1 MTNRRRLHPALRAM
15 IILIIAGIWLG
26 ISAVGGRTI
35 GSMSGVTTNNQDVLL
50 PREAESVEA
59 REELKK
65 FTDVD
70 SLPALLVIQDA
81 DAVKKA
87 FGGRP
92 TDGPPGTAFAKDLLD
107 GVEVKGRPITDFYTA
122 DAAPHAFKATD
133 DSGLTVIV
141 PMSRSK
147 LEAKDAEGD
156 NSIAAAVDALRA
168 AGEQFVPG
176 AEVHVAGPAGF
187 VADTGNAFAGIDG
200 ILLLVALG
208 AVLVILLAVYRS
220 ILLPLLVLSSSV
232 AGLSLAGWIVYQLA
246 ESGKIIINGQ
256 AQGILFIL
264 VVGAATD
271 YALLLVARHREEL
284 TRTDSTWTALT
295 RAWRACLE
303 PIAASAGTVAL
314 AMLCLLAA
322 DLNSSRYLGP
332 VGAIAVGSALLV
344 SMTFLPAL
352 LLLGRWVFW
361 PRIPRPAPAHAS
373 RTGTRAAEESHGL
386 WGRIAGTV
394 ARHPR
399 RTWLI
404 AAGILALGAV
414 FAPTLNAQG
423 TTQSEIFLKQEDA
436 VIGQR
441 VLDEKYDLGASQPI
455 EIIVPTAKAEQAAT
469 LARGIDGVEEVTVG
483 DDVQDGRVVVDAA
496 AVNPNDAQQVVADI
510 REVVHPLAPGEVLVG
525 GSEALRLDTSLTA
538 ERDLTVVIPLVLVV
552 VLLVLTLLLRSVV
565 AAVLLT
571 LANILSFATT
581 MGVAAL
587 VFDHLFEF
595 PGADP
600 TVPLLG
606 FVFLVA
612 LGVDYSIFLMSRARE
627 EVGVHGPIDGV
638 RRALGSTGSVITSA
652 GIVLA
657 ATFAALA
664 VIPLLF
670 LAQLAFIVA
679 FGVLLDT
686 LIVRTLLV
694 PGLAMDIGRR
704 TWWPSRL
711 SRRPVAQQ

>member
-1 MTNRRRLHPALRAM
+1 MLRAL
-15 IILIIAGIWLG
+15 IILVIVGLWLG

-35 GSMSGVTTNNQDVLL
+35 GSLSGVTTNNQDVLL

-65 FTDVD
+65 FSDVD
-70 SLPALLVIQDA
+70 SLPALVVIQDP
-81 DAVKKA
+81 AVVDEA

-92 TDGPPGTAFAKDLLD
+92 TGGPPGTAFAEDLLK
-107 GVEVKGRPITDFYTA
+107 GVRVKDRPLTDYYTD
-122 DAAPHAFKATD
+122 DAAPHAFKASD
-133 DSGLTVIV
+133 DTGLTVIV
-141 PMSRSK
+141 PLSRSK

-156 NSIAAAVDALRA
+156 NSIAPAVDALRSA
-168 AGEQFVPG
+168 AQDRVPG
-176 AEVHVAGPAGF
+176 AEVHVSGPAGF

-200 ILLLVALG
+200 LLLLVALG
-208 AVLVILLAVYRS
+208 AVLIILLIVYRS
-220 ILLPLLVLSSSV
+220 ILLPLLVLLSSV

-284 TRTDSTWTALT
+284 TRTDSTVTALT

-361 PRIPRPAPAHAS
+361 PRIPRPTPTHAAD
-373 RTGTRAAEESHGL
+373 TTAEESHGL
-386 WGRIAGTV
+386 WGRIADGV

-404 AAGILALGAV
+404 AAAVLALGAA
-414 FAPTLNAQG
+414 FAPTLNAHG

-436 VIGQR
+436 VVGQR
-441 VLDEKYDLGASQPI
+441 VLDEHYDLGASQPI
-455 EIIVPTAKAEQAAT
+455 SIIVPTDKAEQAAT
-469 LARGIDGVEEVTVG
+469 LARAVEGVEEVTVG

-496 AVNPNDAQQVVADI
+496 AFHPNDAQQVVADI
-510 REVVHPLAPGEVLVG
+510 RKEVHPLAPGEVLVG
-525 GSEALRLDTSLTA
+525 GTEALRLDTNLTA
-538 ERDLTVVIPLVLVV
+538 NRDLTVVIPLVLAM

-565 AAVLLT
+565 AALLLT

-581 MGVAAL
+581 MGIASL

-627 EVGVHGPIDGV
+627 EVGVHGPTHGV

-652 GIVLA
+652 GVVLA

-670 LAQLAFIVA
+670 LVQLAFIVA

-694 PGLAMDIGRR
+694 PGLSIDLGRW
-704 TWWPSRL
+704 TWWPSRRG
-711 SRRPVAQQ
+711 RRSVDHGQEARPTTT

>member
-1 MTNRRRLHPALRAM
+1 MLRAL
-15 IILIIAGIWLG
+15 IILVIVGLWLG

-35 GSMSGVTTNNQDVLL
+35 GSLSGVTTNNQDVLL

-65 FTDVD
+65 FSDVD
-70 SLPALLVIQDA
+70 SLPALVVIQDA
-81 DAVKKA
+81 AAVDEA

-92 TDGPPGTAFAKDLLD
+92 TGGPPGTAFAEDLLD
-107 GVEVKGRPITDFYTA
+107 GVRVNDRPLTDFYTD
-122 DAAPHAFKATD
+122 DAAPHAFKASD

-141 PMSRSK
+141 PLSRSK

-156 NSIAAAVDALRA
+156 NSIAPAVDALRSA
-168 AGEQFVPG
+168 AQDRVPG
-176 AEVHVAGPAGF
+176 AEVHVSGPAGF

-200 ILLLVALG
+200 LLLLVALG
-208 AVLVILLAVYRS
+208 AVLIILLIVYRS
-220 ILLPLLVLSSSV
+220 ILLPLLVLLSSV

-246 ESGKIIINGQ
+246 ESGTIIINGQ

-361 PRIPRPAPAHAS
+361 PRIPRPARIPTH
-373 RTGTRAAEESHGL
+373 AAEESHGL
-386 WGRIAGTV
+386 WGRIANGV

-404 AAGILALGAV
+404 AAAVLALGAA
-414 FAPTLNAQG
+414 FAPTLNAHG
-423 TTQSEIFLKQEDA
+423 TTQAEIFLTQEDA
-436 VIGQR
+436 VVGQR
-441 VLDEKYDLGASQPI
+441 VLDEHYDLGASQPI
-455 EIIVPTAKAEQAAT
+455 QIIVPVDTAEEAAAA
-469 LARGIDGVEEVTVG
+469 AREVAGVEEVTVG
-483 DDVQDGRVVVDAA
+483 KDVQDGRVVVNAA
-496 AVNPNDAQQVVADI
+496 AFHPNDAQQVVADI
-510 REVVHPLAPGEVLVG
+510 RKEVHPLAPGEVLVG
-525 GSEALRLDTSLTA
+525 GTEALRLDTNLTA
-538 ERDLTVVIPLVLVV
+538 NRDLTVVIPLVLAM

-565 AAVLLT
+565 AALLLT

-581 MGVAAL
+581 MGIASL

-627 EVGVHGPIDGV
+627 EVGVHGPTHGV

-652 GIVLA
+652 GVVLA

-670 LAQLAFIVA
+670 LVQLAFIVA

-686 LIVRTLLV
+686 LVVRTLLV
-694 PGLAMDIGRR
+694 PGLSIDLGRW
-704 TWWPSRL
+704 TWWPSRRGRQ
-711 SRRPVAQQ
+711 SVDHGQEAPPSTT